1 MKNLISLKFTEMK
14 SEELRIIAKEYKM
27 TGAWKAKK
35 QEMIDFL
42 EVKKFEQIKEQETE
56 VQKSE
61 GVVKTKRG
69 RTRTIEI
76 YKDGKLINTIEGL
89 LKTFAWAKE
98 NEITN
103 QGWVKR
109 SLKTGEE
116 TNAGWKYKEGGY
128 LFKYAD

>member
-61 GVVKTKRG
+61 EVVKTKRG

-76 YKDGKLINTIEGL
+76 YKDGKLIKTIEGL

-116 TNAGWKYKEGGY
+116 TNAGWKYK
-128 LFKYAD
+128 